1 MQRLFLSGSP
11 EVRFREIV
19 LLAKEGHSVALC
31 CELLDV
37 SSSGFYDWRKRPPSN
52 REIRN
57 GELTAK
63 ILSIFG
69 DSKEAYGSPRI
80 RASLVKSGE
89 VVGAG
94 KVAGLMR
101 LEGLSA
107 RRKKAFRPK
116 TTINNPSD
124 KKSPRVFKIEKTKV
138 VKQNQVWVSD
148 LTYIPTGQGFM
159 YLVVVMDLFNREII
173 GWDLSDSMSASH
185 TTKALHKALIN
196 TEGRPDE
203 LIFHSDQGVQY
214 CTDELRK
221 IFTFLGITQSMSR
234 RGNCYDN
241 AFAESFFHSL
251 KNELGE
257 KCFANKELARR
268 AIFEY
273 IEAWYNTKRLHSCLG
288 YMSPKEYAEQNR
300 CAA

>member
-1 MQRLFLSGSP
+1 MKYRG
-11 EVRFREIV
+11 IV
-19 LLAKEGHSVALC
+19 LLAKEDHSVALC
-31 CELLDV
+31 CELLNV

-63 ILSIFG
+63 IVNIFD
-69 DSKEAYGSPRI
+69 DSKQTYGSPRI
-80 RASLVKSGE
+80 RASLAKDGE
-89 VVGAG
+89 VIGKG
-94 KVAGLMR
+94 KVASLMR
-101 LEGLSA
+101 DEGLSA

-124 KKSPRVFKIEKTKV
+124 KKSPRVFKIEKTV
-138 VKQNQVWVSD
+138 IVKPNQVWVSD
-148 LTYIPTGQGFM
+148 LTYIPTTEGFM
-159 YLVVVMDLFNREII
+159 YLVVVMDLFNREVK
-173 GWDLSDSMSASH
+173 GWDLSDSMEASH

-214 CTDELRK
+214 CTAELRR
-221 IFTFLGITQSMSR
+221 IFTLLGITQSMSR
-234 RGNCYDN
+234 KGNCYDN

-257 KCFANKELARR
+257 KCFASKELARR

-273 IEAWYNTKRLHSCLG
+273 IEAWYNTKRLHSSLG
-288 YMSPKEYAEQNR
+288 YLSPKEYAEQNR